1 MRLRGRGYG
10 RNGKEPLAA
19 SRMRFAVVAALLVIQ
34 INPLLHCCI
43 IAGRGT
49 PLIAAAIHLHRP
61 ASALL
66 V

>member
-1 MRLRGRGYG
+1 
-10 RNGKEPLAA
+10 
-19 SRMRFAVVAALLVIQ
+19 MRFAVVAALLVIQ

-49 PLIAAAIHLHRP
+49 PLIAAAIQLHCP